1 MIAKYIR
8 VSSLYQNTVRQEQTE
23 VDKMY
28 IDKISG
34 TVPFDERPQGKKM
47 IEDVEKGIIKE
58 LIVHS
63 IDRLGRNH
71 LDIAKTL
78 NFLEENQVTVII
90 ENLNLASYING
101 KRNVSFNLIASI
113 LSVLAQQERE
123 NLLERQKEGIAI
135 AKLLGKYKG
144 RNNGSIESKEQ
155 FLQKYRKVVTD
166 LAKEKYS
173 LREIAKLNSVSLATV
188 QKVKKHL
195 Q

>member
-8 VSSLYQNTVRQEQTE
+8 VSSLDQNTARQEKSN
-23 VDKMY
+23 VDKLY
-28 IDKISG
+28 IDKVSG
-34 TVPFDERPQGKKM
+34 AVPFAERLQGKKLIQD
-47 IEDVEKGIIKE
+47 IERGIIKE

-71 LDIAKTL
+71 LDIATTL
-78 NFLEENQVTVII
+78 QYLEEKEINVRI
-90 ENLNLASYING
+90 ENLKLSSYLEG
-101 KRNVSFNLIASI
+101 KKNASFNLIASI

-135 AKLLGKYKG
+135 AKLQGKYKG
-144 RNNGSIESKEQ
+144 RNNGTVESKEQ

-166 LAKEKYS
+166 IAKEKYS
-173 LREIAKLNSVSLATV
+173 LREIAKLNNVSLATV